1 MSTAQGLLKKLLR
14 GGIMALVIKVGAAGF
29 QFLMFLV
36 LARGMSGP
44 DYGVFGFGFSLGT
57 LLAVGGSFGQRML
70 VLRFLSVYLGAG
82 KTQLATGVLRDGVSI
97 VLGGTAVLSVVVA
110 FVLPL
115 LEERVGTGFLLWTAL
130 FAVAMALAEYFAFA
144 LRAHEAMTLALAPRD
159 VIWRFLVILVTLPA
173 AIGLLPA
180 FSANGAMAMV
190 TGLLLAVV
198 MVQTL
203 SHASTRPAALFRAT
217 AEYDRPTWRQAS
229 LGLWGTSF
237 VQIAAPNLTVV
248 ILGMILSPEE
258 TGPVFAA
265 LRIALLLNL
274 FLLAANMVASPTISR
289 FYHEGRFAALQ
300 RTCSAIALLASGTA
314 GVIFLVLIFFGD
326 QMLELFGADFGTAH
340 DVLLI
345 VAGAYVVNTLTGP
358 TSVLL
363 EMTGHERAAFKLL
376 TRMNVVSMVVMVP
389 MTWAFGAAGAA
400 ACLALSIAGW
410 NIQGVLYARREIGL
424 DPSVAG
430 LFYKKGKAT

>member
-70 VLRFLSVYLGAG
+70 VLRFLSVYLSEG
-82 KTQLATGVLRDGVSI
+82 KTRLATGVLRDGVFI
-97 VLGGTAVLSVVVA
+97 VLGGTAVLSLAVA
-110 FVLPL
+110 LVLPL
-115 LEERVGTGFLLWTAL
+115 FEEGVSTGFLLWTAL

-144 LRAHEAMTLALAPRD
+144 LRAHETMTLALAPRD
-159 VIWRFLVILVTLPA
+159 VIWRLLVILAALPA
-173 AIGLLPA
+173 AAGLLPA
-180 FSANGAMAMV
+180 FSANGAMAMI

-203 SHASTRPAALFRAT
+203 THAATRPAALWRAP
-217 AEYDRPTWRQAS
+217 ADHDRATWRQAAW
-229 LGLWGTSF
+229 GLWGTSF

-248 ILGMILSPEE
+248 ILGLILSPEE

-289 FYHEGRFAALQ
+289 FYHEGRFRELQ
-300 RTCSAIALLASGTA
+300 RTCSAIALLASATA
-314 GVIFLVLIFFGD
+314 GIIFVVLIFFGD
-326 QMLELFGADFGTAH
+326 RMLEMFGPGFAAAH

-363 EMTGHERAAFKLL
+363 ELTGHERAAFKLL
-376 TRMNVVSMVVMVP
+376 TGMNILSMAAMVP

-410 NIQGVLYARREIGL
+410 NIQAVLYARRKIGL

-430 LFYKKGKAT
+430 LFYKGTAA